1 MIENKVYYFSCK
13 PNSRLVLNFDTIV
26 TTPYSTAGNLH
37 GKTEIDSLTNE
48 LVYIPQNDYTGHVE
62 FTLSFGNNNNNDNV
76 LDKIIKVQIL
86 VANTFKPRARIIKII
101 GQELIS
107 NDVVALVELIKN
119 SFDADSKN
127 IKIQFN
133 DIFSNS
139 GEIIIKDD
147 GCGMSFDKINNVWL
161 EPATPDKK
169 SNSQPTFSSLYGRR
183 MLGEK
188 GIGRFAVHRLGDGIQ
203 LITRSKNETSILDD
217 YETIVEIDWTE
228 FTEDKYLDDIPVKV
242 YKNYSPK
249 IFTQT
254 TGTFIKI
261 TQINPWK
268 NKKAVLDAAVKI
280 KGLESP
286 IKPKQ
291 IQLHNSNISTQND
304 PGLVIELISNDNSLN
319 VDLNNIKTLSEL
331 LDTSFYSFNGIIDE
345 KGNILYEYKFNR
357 PDYQAERRSNVAI
370 YDLKKQNVD
379 WFDTHTLNE
388 IESPGIFEV
397 NFFAWDLDTAALKVA
412 GLSDYYRNIIKPN
425 SGIRVYRDNFR
436 VWPYGEPDDD
446 WLNLDLTRLNA
457 PKERTVSRNQ
467 VFGVIHLS
475 SITNPCLKDQS
486 NREGL
491 IVSPQYEQFY
501 KLVSASLNLFAT
513 ERKKDKIKIEKILT
527 KKGVSDIVTDSINNV
542 RLKIN
547 KNNHSNLY
555 SSDIDNIEKKY
566 TEKVN
571 DILERYMMAAAIGIS
586 YSIPIHEMKL
596 RLTSIKHVIEDIE
609 KNPLLQDK
617 YLRLLSTYVKETE
630 DIVRA
635 VTSIMSKQKKQTVD
649 LVKVARNVCI
659 LKESE
664 LNKYNINY
672 NISSDKEFL
681 AEIVPGLFNTAI
693 LNIVDN
699 SIYWL
704 RAKKHQ
710 LRQSLLEFQPQID
723 ISFGYNDVGR
733 KYMRISDNGNGFE
746 DPFELLVEPYYSR
759 KEDGL
764 GLGLYLVNE
773 IVIRN
778 GANLVGY
785 NDNGA
790 VIDIIF

>member
-1 MIENKVYYFSCK
+1 MIENKTYSFQCK
-13 PNSRLVLNFDTIV
+13 PNSKIELIFDDKI
-26 TTPYSTAGNLH
+26 TPPFTSTGTGN
-37 GKTEIDSLTNE
+37 GKIDFDKSANKLF
-48 LVYIPQNDYTGHVE
+48 YIPKEDFIGKDSIILEYYLADKSE
-62 FTLSFGNNNNNDNV
+62 
-76 LDKIIKVQIL
+76 KIIKIDIM
-86 VANTFKPRARIIKII
+86 VANSFKPRARIIKII

-127 IKIQFN
+127 IEIKFI
-133 DIFSNS
+133 DIFSKS

-147 GCGMSFDKINNVWL
+147 GCGMSFEKINNVWL

-169 SNSQPTFSSLYGRR
+169 SISEPTFSSLYGRR

-188 GIGRFAVHRLGDGIQ
+188 GIGRFAVHRLGDSIQ
-203 LITRSKNETSILDD
+203 LITRSKNKINILDD
-217 YETIVEIDWTE
+217 YETVVEIDWNE
-228 FTEDKYLDDIPVKV
+228 FTDDKYLDEIPVKI
-242 YKNYSPK
+242 YKNFSPK
-249 IFTQT
+249 IFTHAS
-254 TGTFIKI
+254 GTFIKI
-261 TQINPWK
+261 SEINPWK
-268 NKKAVLDAAVKI
+268 NKKTVLDAAVKI

-291 IQLHNSNISTQND
+291 IQLHNSNNSTQND
-304 PGLVIELISNDNSLN
+304 PGLAINLISNDNSLN
-319 VDLNNIKTLSEL
+319 LDLKNLKSLSEL

-345 KGNILYEYKFNR
+345 KGNILYEYNFNR
-357 PDYQAERRSNVAI
+357 VDYQSEKRSETAI
-370 YDLKKQNVD
+370 YDLKKLNLD
-379 WFDTHTLNE
+379 WFESHPLND
-388 IESPGIFEV
+388 IESPGSFEV
-397 NFFAWDLDTAALKVA
+397 NFFAWDLDTTALKVA

-425 SGIRVYRDNFR
+425 SGIRIYRDNFR
-436 VWPYGEPDDD
+436 VWPYGEPEDD

-501 KLVSASLNLFAT
+501 KLVSASLTLFAT
-513 ERKKDKIKIEKILT
+513 ERKKDKIKIEKLFS
-527 KKGVSDIVTDSINNV
+527 KKNVTDIVTESISNLRSKV
-542 RLKIN
+542 D
-547 KNNHSNLY
+547 KNNHYNIY
-555 SSDIDNIEKKY
+555 GSDIENIEKNY

-635 VTSIMSKQKKQTVD
+635 VTSIMSRQKKQSTD
-649 LVKVARNVCI
+649 LIKVARNVRI

-664 LNKYNINY
+664 LNKYNIKY
-672 NISSDKEFL
+672 NIDSEKEFFV
-681 AEIVPGLFNTAI
+681 EIVPGLFNTAI

-704 RAKKHQ
+704 RAKKNQ
-710 LRQSLLEFQPQID
+710 LRQSLIEYKPQIK
-723 ISFGYNDVGR
+723 ISFGYNDEGK
-733 KYMRISDNGNGFE
+733 KYMRIQDNGNGFE

-773 IVIRN
+773 IVVRN
-778 GANLVGY
+778 GAILRGY

-790 VIDIIF
+790 VIEIIF